1 MGDNGDED
9 GTKACRQ
16 VCVSIW
22 WDCQRGLCHRRW
34 SSLEGLIWEFKEIPK
49 LMVSIPKFS
58 SNLVSIIYTPS
69 QEIDVGVI

>member
-1 MGDNGDED
+1 
-9 GTKACRQ
+9 
-16 VCVSIW
+16 
-22 WDCQRGLCHRRW
+22 
-34 SSLEGLIWEFKEIPK
+34 LEGLIWEFKEIPK